1 MLPVFID
8 LRGTKVVVF
17 GGGKVG
23 FRKASFFAEEAEVT
37 VVSRSFCDE
46 ILNSSLKTLNGEVEK
61 VMAGMIGEADIVV
74 AATDSRELNERIV
87 EESVRQGKWCNCA
100 TSPGD
105 MIIPSVVQRE
115 GYTVAVST
123 MGRSPAMS
131 RYLREVLDAR
141 LAPEYSAM
149 IALQEVLRAEAKQSI
164 GDQNE
169 RERLLWDVLGD
180 EGVWERLR
188 AGDREGARQRAEE
201 RMVGFH

>member
-23 FRKASFFAEEAEVT
+23 FRKASFFAEEADVT

-46 ILNSSLKTLNGEVEK
+46 IMNSSLKTLKGEVEK
-61 VMAGMIGEADIVV
+61 VMTGMIGDADIVV
-74 AATDSRELNERIV
+74 AATDSMDLNERIV
-87 EESVRQGKWCNCA
+87 EESTLQGKWCNCA
-100 TSPGD
+100 TTPGD
-105 MIIPSVVQRE
+105 MIIPSVIHRE

-131 RYLREVLDAR
+131 RYLRGVLDAR

-149 IALQEVLRAEAKQSI
+149 IALQEGLRAEAKQNFD
-164 GDQNE
+164 DQNE
-169 RERLLWDVLGD
+169 RERRLWEVLGD
-180 EGVWERLR
+180 EEVWERLR
-188 AGDREGARQRAEE
+188 AGDVKGARKRAEE
-201 RMVGFH
+201 RMVESH